1 MQQYYKTIQKMINF
15 DDVTKENI
23 KQHNPNWPQI
33 YDHPYWI
40 LLIGSSGSGETN
52 SVFIL
57 FTLIYQ
63 QLKIDKI
70 YLYTK
75 DSYEA
80 KYLFLINKRESIG
93 LKYINDFKALID
105 YLNVDAIWML
115 FIKTLKNTTQIGN
128 VKYQSLLIISL
139 LISLLIKNLI

>member
-1 MQQYYKTIQKMINF
+1 MINF

-23 KQHNPNWPQI
+23 KQHNANWPQI
-33 YDHPYWI
+33 PDHPYWI
-40 LLIGSSGSGETN
+40 LLIGSSGSGQTS

-57 FTLIYQ
+57 FTLINQ

-80 KYLFLINKRESIG
+80 KYVFLINKRKSIG
-93 LKYINDFKALID
+93 LKYVNDFKALID
-105 YLNVDAIWML
+105 YLNVDAIWIL
-115 FIKTLKNTTQIGN
+115 FIKTLKNTTQIRN
-128 VKYQSLLIISL
+128 VKYQSLLIVSL
-139 LISLLIKNLI
+139 LISLVIQNLI